1 MGEESSLPEMAG
13 RKAVLQGQRYTG
25 VRPLLPISGF
35 SQEGVK
41 SWKREEV
48 RGSSLAECPE
58 RQ

>member
-1 MGEESSLPEMAG
+1 MAG